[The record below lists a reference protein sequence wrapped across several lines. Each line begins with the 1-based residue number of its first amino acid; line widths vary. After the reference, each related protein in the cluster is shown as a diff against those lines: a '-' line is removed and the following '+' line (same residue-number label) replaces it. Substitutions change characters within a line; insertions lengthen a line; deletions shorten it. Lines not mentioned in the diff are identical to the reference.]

1 MRDASRWLPAWI
13 IPRCEPVILSGESA
27 GLLNELKN
35 HLSHPQSII
44 TRGENHMIRNQ
55 RYVVLESKE
64 VGNRP
69 VGLIE
74 IQVPTPVYGD
84 FFWINQILT

>member
-1 MRDASRWLPAWI
+1 
-13 IPRCEPVILSGESA
+13 
-27 GLLNELKN
+27 
-35 HLSHPQSII
+35 
-44 TRGENHMIRNQ
+44 MIRNQ